1 MEARAIAKHIR
12 VSPQKARL
20 VADLVRNKRAGDA
33 LQVLKVLPQK
43 AARLIKKVLESAIA
57 NADQNPNIDVDTLY
71 IKKLLIDKGPQLKR
85 IHPRAQGRAFGI
97 LHRLAHIT
105 IILDEA

>member
-1 MEARAIAKHIR
+1 MEARAVAKYIR

-20 VADLVRNKRAGDA
+20 VADLVRNKKAGEA
-33 LQVLKVLPQK
+33 MQILGVLPQK
-43 AARLIKKVLESAIA
+43 SARFLKKVLESAIA

-71 IKKLLIDKGPQLKR
+71 IKKLLIDNGPQLKR
-85 IHPRAQGRAFGI
+85 IRPRAQGRAFGI

-105 IILDEA
+105 VVLDEA